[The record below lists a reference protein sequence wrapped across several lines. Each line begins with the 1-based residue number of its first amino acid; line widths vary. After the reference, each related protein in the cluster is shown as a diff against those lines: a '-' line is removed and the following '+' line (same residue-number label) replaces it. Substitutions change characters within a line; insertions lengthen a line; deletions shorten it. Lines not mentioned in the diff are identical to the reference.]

1 MGLILVLLVIALV
14 FAGIGFAVH
23 LLWIAAVIFFVA
35 WLVGLI
41 LGTGRRLEI
50 PMTLEQPSGRPG
62 LDQDPTVEDQVDL
75 RSENTSVAGD
85 GGVPPS
91 GVERVAPT
99 QIARAG
105 RQLSPPS
112 SSSSSWSSS

>member
-41 LGTGRRLEI
+41 LGTGRR
-50 PMTLEQPSGRPG
+50 S
-62 LDQDPTVEDQVDL
+62 
-75 RSENTSVAGD
+75 RS
-85 GGVPPS
+85 
-91 GVERVAPT
+91 R
-99 QIARAG
+99 
-105 RQLSPPS
+105 
-112 SSSSSWSSS
+112 